1 MFLSNCPLK
10 FEIINY
16 FNKNGLNFEK
26 NFCTCTNSEVFVSFK
41 MTHCYYHF
49 EIKKKRCPLLLKH
62 NFNKRRQLSQREEN
76 EFPANPDSIL
86 YRVHCQSL
94 FGVYLLCSVLAMRLS
109 GRFASAAR
117 NLVQKRVYA
126 TWASSAR
133 MLTLNNNFAKASI
146 VSKSQPPPMRLFCSE
161 NSGGSCSFKVQDYED
176 FKDRV
181 IGAEKPV
188 VVQFYADWCGPCQL
202 LSPRLETAVSGQQG
216 KLALAKVDVDD
227 CADLALEYGVASIPT
242 VMAFRRGSVVD
253 QFSGV
258 IEDELIV
265 KFLNKLAAPRPRQT

>member
-16 FNKNGLNFEK
+16 FNNNGLNFEK
-26 NFCTCTNSEVFVSFK
+26 NFCTCTNSEVFVLFK
-41 MTHCYYHF
+41 MTRCYYHF
-49 EIKKKRCPLLLKH
+49 EIKKKTLSVVVAE
-62 NFNKRRQLSQREEN
+62 RRKQISCKSRQ
-76 EFPANPDSIL
+76 
-86 YRVHCQSL
+86 YTVRVHCQSL
-94 FGVYLLCSVLAMRLS
+94 FGVYLLCGVLAMRLS